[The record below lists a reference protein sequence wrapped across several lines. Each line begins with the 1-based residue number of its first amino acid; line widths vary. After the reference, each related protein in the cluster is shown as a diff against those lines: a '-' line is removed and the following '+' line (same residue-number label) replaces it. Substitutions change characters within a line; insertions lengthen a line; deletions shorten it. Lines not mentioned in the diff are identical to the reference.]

1 MKLARLRKL
10 KGKKR
15 YMLAAILAV
24 EIASLP
30 AAAQILS
37 KVVFQSRPIVT
48 AVEIPTGED
57 GQSRF
62 LVVSNAPFTIRSA
75 DAIGDIG
82 ISVHK
87 SGDMNGRRFG
97 DNAQMPGPASHCAS
111 VTQPNESV
119 IYQAE
124 RKTAAASGPPVSQA
138 VIVVVKYDK
147 SATPRISFAKDNAA
161 PVTLA
166 TSCASALS

>member
-1 MKLARLRKL
+1 MKFAHVKNL

-15 YMLAAILAV
+15 YFVAAFLAV

-30 AAAQILS
+30 AAAQIFS
-37 KVVFQSRPIVT
+37 KVAFQARPIVT
-48 AVEIPTGED
+48 AVEIPTFEV

-75 DAIGDIG
+75 DMIGEIDV
-82 ISVHK
+82 SVHK

-111 VTQPNESV
+111 LAQPNDSV
-119 IYQAE
+119 IYQAK
-124 RKTAAASGPPVSQA
+124 RKTAAAPGSPVSQA
-138 VIVVVKYDK
+138 VIVVVKYDE
-147 SATPRISFAKDNAA
+147 SAAPQISFAKDNAA
-161 PVTLA
+161 PVALA
-166 TSCASALS
+166 PSCASAIS